1 MLITVGLSL
10 DNGREVNLLNGE
22 NRRMRG
28 YEEDLAGTL

>member
-10 DNGREVNLLNGE
+10 DNGREVNLLNEE